1 MAATAETLSFQ
12 AETKELL
19 RLMIHSLYTRKDIFL
34 RELISNASDALDRLR
49 FESLTNQDLLEGN
62 DKFEIRL
69 DVDRTARTLT
79 ISDSGIGMS
88 RDEIIANIGTIAK
101 SGTAELRQRLQEAG
115 STGDI
120 TELIGQF
127 GVGFYSSFMVADK
140 VKLVTRR
147 AGQGAAYQWESDG
160 SGTYEISETEKPERG
175 TSITLYLKKP
185 DVDTGIEDY
194 TDYWRLSS
202 IVKLHSDF
210 INYPIVAKKE
220 REPAP
225 GAEETGGP
233 KEIVIEDSTLNSM
246 KPIWKRSPAEV
257 TAEDYTEFYKHVS
270 HDWNEPLKTIHFKA
284 EGTFE
289 YDALLYIPAK
299 APYDLFY
306 VGFEPGLRLYAKR
319 VMIMEKCEDLLPHYL
334 RFIRGIVDAA
344 DLPLNISRQR
354 LQQDHHIALIR
365 KRVTR
370 KILDTL
376 QELFDKDYEKY
387 LKVWEEF
394 GRSIKEG
401 VSSDYENKDRILPL
415 LLFQSSNDPEKLTTL
430 KDYVGRM
437 KPEQEQIFY
446 LTGESR
452 SVIENSPHLEAL
464 REKGWEVLYMTDPV
478 DELVTQH
485 LNEFESKKLKSVGKG
500 VIKLGT
506 DEEKEQA
513 EKELKEKQEEYKPL
527 IEFLQKRLDEH
538 VKQVR
543 LSTRLTT
550 SPACLV
556 VEEHDYSPMLERVL
570 QKGKGGGPKQRRVL
584 ELNPKHPLIAR
595 LHDRQAANAEDPLL
609 GNAAELVFGLAVLAE
624 GSELP
629 DPVRFNKAATEVL
642 GQIV

>member
-1 MAATAETLSFQ
+1 
-12 AETKELL
+12 
-19 RLMIHSLYTRKDIFL
+19 MIHSLYTRKDIFL

-49 FESLTNQDLLEGN
+49 FESLTNQELLEGN

-69 DVDRTARTLT
+69 DVDPTARTLT

-101 SGTAELRQRLQEAG
+101 SGTAELRQKLQEAG
-115 STGDI
+115 SAGDI
-120 TELIGQF
+120 AELIGQF
-127 GVGFYSSFMVADK
+127 GVGFYSSFMVADR

-147 AGQGAAYQWESDG
+147 AGQSSAYQWESDG
-160 SGTYEISETEKPERG
+160 SGTYEIKETEKPERG

-185 DVDTGIEDY
+185 DADTGIEDY

-202 IVKLHSDF
+202 IVRLHSDF
-210 INYPIVAKKE
+210 INYPIIAKKE
-220 REPAP
+220 RESPA
-225 GAEETGGP
+225 GKEGKDAP
-233 KEIVIEDSTLNSM
+233 KEIVVEDSTLNSM
-246 KPIWKRSPAEV
+246 KPIWKRSPSEV
-257 TAEDYTEFYKHVS
+257 SQEDYAEFYKHVS
-270 HDWNEPLKTIHFKA
+270 HDWTEPLKTIHFKA

-365 KRVTR
+365 KRITR

-387 LKVWEEF
+387 LNVWGEF

-401 VSSDYENKDRILPL
+401 VSSDFENKERILPL
-415 LLFQSSNDPEKLTTL
+415 LLFQSSNDAEKLTTL
-430 KDYVGRM
+430 KDYVARM
-437 KPEQEQIFY
+437 KPEQDQIFY

-485 LNEFESKKLKSVGKG
+485 LNEFEGKKLKSVGKG

-506 DEEKEQA
+506 EEEKEKT

-527 IEFLQKRLDEH
+527 IEFLQKQLDEH

-543 LSTRLTT
+543 LSSRLTT

-629 DPVRFNKAATEVL
+629 DPVRFNRAATEVL